1 MRVPRRKPKRSARVE
16 RARSVAW
23 TGSSLAVGALAGL
36 AVEKLLAMV
45 WRRFTEADQPANT
58 ADRRRSWV
66 EALAWGA
73 AFGLGSGL
81 ARVVADRSAARL
93 WEAATDETPPTVDD

>member
-1 MRVPRRKPKRSARVE
+1 MKVPRRRPRRSARVE
-16 RARSVAW
+16 RARSIAW
-23 TGSSLAVGALAGL
+23 TGTSLAVGAAAGL
-36 AVEKLLAMV
+36 AVEKLLSIV
-45 WRRFTEADQPANT
+45 WRQLTDADQPGNT

-81 ARVVADRSAARL
+81 ARVVANRSAARV
-93 WEAATDETPPTVDD
+93 WEAATNETPPGVED